1 VAANHG
7 LVNEIVAEAT
17 GSSARPSRGGTR
29 GPSFANRRQ
38 IIASQPISGGE
49 GGDEG
54 GSRTWDGGRRDGVEA
69 DGVEVRSGEGV
80 DKVTSDTPRLMASAL
95 AVAQQV
101 AAL

>member
-1 VAANHG
+1 MAANHG

-17 GSSARPSRGGTR
+17 GSSARPSRAGTR
-29 GPSFANRRQ
+29 GPSLANGRQ
-38 IIASQPISGGE
+38 LSASQPISGGE

-54 GSRTWDGGRRDGVEA
+54 GSRTWDGGRRDGVEIRN
-69 DGVEVRSGEGV
+69 GGEV